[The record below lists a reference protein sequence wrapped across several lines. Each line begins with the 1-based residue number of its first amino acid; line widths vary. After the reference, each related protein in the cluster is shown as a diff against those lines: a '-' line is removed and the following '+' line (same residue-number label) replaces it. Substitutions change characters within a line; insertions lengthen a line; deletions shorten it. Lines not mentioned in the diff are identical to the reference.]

1 MPSLLRRLV
10 APLALAATLGCGTV
24 DPTSSLLGIEFANL
38 QTGVPLIGWSA
49 SGGNMNFIQL
59 TTQSDQNTILWR
71 LETPGADGLLPPL
84 VYGSRPDSLGNVVRT
99 GSLPT
104 LERGVEYRVT
114 IRRLDGLG
122 GTGRIRLP

>member
-10 APLALAATLGCGTV
+10 APLALAATLGCDTV

-38 QTGVPLIGWSA
+38 ETGVPLIGWSS

-59 TTQSDQNTILWR
+59 TTLSDQNTVLWR
-71 LETPGADGLLPPL
+71 LESPGADGLLPPL